1 MRQHL
6 PSLMLQ
12 GAISMNIYSRIKPP
26 SGFYVYAYLRQDN
39 TPYYIGKGRN
49 IRAWNQHDKGIHPP
63 KDHTKIVI
71 LESNLTDI
79 GSLALER
86 RYIQWYGRKDIG
98 TGILRNLTDGGDGS
112 AGYVATTETRLKL
125 SKALSGKKHKPR
137 TKEHCEALS
146 KALLGKKLSEDHPF
160 RAENKI
166 PWNKGLFGH
175 FTQPEESNE
184 KRSEALKG
192 RVPWNKGKSPSK
204 ETLEK
209 QRLARLRNGQSPK
222 S

>member
-1 MRQHL
+1 
-6 PSLMLQ
+6 
-12 GAISMNIYSRIKPP
+12 MNIYTRKNPP

-39 TPYYIGKGRN
+39 TPYYIGKGHN

-63 KDHTKIVI
+63 KDQTKIVI
-71 LESNLTDI
+71 IESNLTDI
-79 GSLALER
+79 GALALER
-86 RYIQWYGRKDIG
+86 RMIRWYGRKDTN

-112 AGYVATTETRLKL
+112 AGYVPTEETRIKISVAGKGRKL
-125 SKALSGKKHKPR
+125 KPR
-137 TKEHCEALS
+137 TKEHSEALS
-146 KALLGKKLSEDHPF
+146 KSLTGRKLSEDHVS
-160 RAENKI
+160 KI
-166 PWNKGLFGH
+166 KERPAWNKGLIGH
-175 FTQPEESNE
+175 YIQSEESNE

-192 RVPWNKGKSPSK
+192 RIPWNKGKSPSK